1 MGAATIALMIHQN
14 NMRNQQ
20 LRRQSETYVNGFIV
34 ESSLAATAYLER
46 KKHNACEADRTV
58 ELKQEVKKLDPE
70 MPGLKAKLKN
80 EKPKL
85 KKHSSFRSFL
95 RMEGGDGNVGRI
107 WIF

>member
-1 MGAATIALMIHQN
+1 MIHQN

-95 RMEGGDGNVGRI
+95 RS
-107 WIF
+107 FFCLKT